1 MRLRYLPLISAILCA
16 VFSSS
21 EGYGQNSFLT
31 VLDNNGQPY
40 SGKYQQS
47 TTLPSGTTFVTF
59 PIKGSGSVLD
69 IAFMSFDKHHKKQIS
84 TSFSSNT
91 EKLPFG
97 IAVNKNAVVI
107 CGRAKNVNG
116 RDGLFVL
123 KTDTLGN
130 LIWYKTY
137 GNNNQLVPR
146 CVAVDD
152 NGNVAIG
159 GTYNP
164 WEYGGELHR
173 AFVLLL
179 NSNGQQTTFSAIN
192 TNRNYPHFSSVIAV
206 QGGGFMFCGQ
216 VGHVW
221 DYFAAMVA
229 KVSATGV
236 IDWVQS
242 YRMELPG
249 NNYSL
254 TSSNVDRSTTNA
266 WAMTQIN
273 ANKFALSGYCSDH
286 NQYGSGHTYFDGFTL
301 LIDNNGNPL
310 KAKRYSNSNESSF
323 YHPEYLKDGTI
334 TVSGFTLGGK
344 AAYLL
349 LMDTGLNRINE
360 AAYQIGSNQSN
371 AFYNA
376 NKTENGKYLI
386 TGATKGGTQNLPVLV
401 SMDFSDKG
409 CDIVS
414 APISIIDIPIA
425 NIPVNYTIDG
435 AIAEFPATVSSSCF
449 CDNTA
454 PRCGNVE
461 NAKIG
466 VSFTVK
472 MKSCS
477 SAMVYIDRSSINV
490 KCSYTTAL
498 IVDGDTIN
506 ADSAL
511 ITQNGS
517 VVSAIVKMGNCIF
530 NSKDSSITLTAISNN
545 FLGPDLRC
553 IEFRNWQLDAAIDGD
568 TYQWSTGETTR
579 KIVVDTSGVY
589 WVKAKLGDCE
599 FTDSVFIGFY
609 DSEESYLYIPSA
621 FTPNGDGM
629 NDYFHITE
637 SGVGKFNGL
646 LFDRW
651 GEILFKTEDKNF
663 SWEGLYRGKPLPSG
677 NYYYVI
683 DYNYECGTIQPTRKG
698 SVTLIR

>member
-1 MRLRYLPLISAILCA
+1 MRLRYVLLIGAILCA
-16 VFSSS
+16 FFNSSV
-21 EGYGQNSFLT
+21 GYGQNSFLT

-40 SGKYQQS
+40 AGKYQLS
-47 TTLPSGTTFVTF
+47 AALPGGTIFVTF
-59 PIKGSGSVLD
+59 PIKGSGSALD

-84 TSFSSNT
+84 TSFTSNT

-116 RDGLFVL
+116 RDGLFIL

-192 TNRNYPHFSSVIAV
+192 TNRNYPHFTSVIAV

-216 VGHVW
+216 VGHQW

-229 KVSATGV
+229 KVSTTGT

-249 NNYSL
+249 NIYSL
-254 TSSNVDRSTTNA
+254 TSGNVDRSATNA
-266 WAMTQIN
+266 WAITQVN
-273 ANKFALSGYCSDH
+273 TNKFVLSGYCSDH

-310 KAKRYSNSNESSF
+310 KAKRYSNSGESSF

-334 TVSGFTLGGK
+334 TVSGYTSGGK
-344 AAYLL
+344 TAYLL
-349 LMDTGLNRINE
+349 LIDTGLNRINQ
-360 AAYQIGSNQSN
+360 AAYKMAAGNSN
-371 AFYNA
+371 AFYTA

-386 TGATKGGTQNLPVLV
+386 TGATQSGTANLPVLV
-401 SMDFSDKG
+401 SMDFADKG
-409 CDIVS
+409 CDTVT
-414 APISIIDIPIA
+414 AQVSIIDIPIA
-425 NIPVNYTIDG
+425 NIPVNYTVDG
-435 AIAEFPATVSSSCF
+435 TITEFPATITASCF
-449 CDNTA
+449 CDNTV
-454 PRCGNVE
+454 PKCGNVG
-461 NAKIG
+461 NATMG
-466 VSFTVK
+466 VFFTVK
-472 MKSCS
+472 MKSCN
-477 SAMVYIDRSSINV
+477 SATVYIDRSSINT

-506 ADSAL
+506 ADSAT
-511 ITQNGS
+511 ITKSGS
-517 VVSAIVKMGNCIF
+517 VVSAMVKMGNCTF
-530 NSKDSSITLTAISNN
+530 SSKDSTIILSAISNN

-553 IEFRNWQLDAAIDGD
+553 IEFRNWQLDAAIDGAI
-568 TYQWSTGETTR
+568 YQWSTGENTR
-579 KIVVDTSGVY
+579 KIIIDSSGLY
-589 WVKAKLGDCE
+589 WVKVTSSNCE
-599 FTDSVFIGFY
+599 FIDSIFVSLY
-609 DSEESYLYIPSA
+609 NSDESYLYIPTA
-621 FTPNGDGM
+621 FTPNGDGV
-629 NDYFHITE
+629 NDYFYITE
-637 SGVGKFNGL
+637 SGVGKFSAL

-663 SWEGLYRGKPLPSG
+663 FWEGLYKDKPLPSG
-677 NYYYVI
+677 NYYYVV
-683 DYNYECGTIQPTRKG
+683 DYNYECGTKQQARKG